1 MADIVDRNVI
11 VLAPE
16 ERYGRELLPISEHVE
31 CCGLALPLC
40 DDPMLD
46 ANSCARMWIGPAG
59 NVARGKDSWRA
70 GFKIIVNHNATVE
83 REARTLGERNTR
95 AHADA
100 SNHEVGIERAAAA
113 QGDPFVIDVRR
124 CFPEVEDHAMV
135 FMQGT
140 HEIAHLRAKDPL
152 HGSPIRGHHMHL
164 DITRTERGRNFEPDE
179 ARTEHNSSPRCCR
192 PLDDRATV

>member
-40 DDPMLD
+40 HDPMLD
-46 ANSCARMWIGPAG
+46 AKSCARMWIGPAG

-70 GFKIIVNHNATVE
+70 GFEIVVNHNATVE
-83 REARTLGERNTR
+83 REARVLGERNTR
-95 AHADA
+95 AHPDA

-113 QGDPFVIDVRR
+113 QGDPFVIEFRPR
-124 CFPEVEDHAMV
+124 SPEWEDHA
-135 FMQGT
+135 
-140 HEIAHLRAKDPL
+140 RALMGARTK
-152 HGSPIRGHHMHL
+152 SPIRGPR
-164 DITRTERGRNFEPDE
+164 TRSMGRLSG
-179 ARTEHNSSPRCCR
+179 A
-192 PLDDRATV
+192 